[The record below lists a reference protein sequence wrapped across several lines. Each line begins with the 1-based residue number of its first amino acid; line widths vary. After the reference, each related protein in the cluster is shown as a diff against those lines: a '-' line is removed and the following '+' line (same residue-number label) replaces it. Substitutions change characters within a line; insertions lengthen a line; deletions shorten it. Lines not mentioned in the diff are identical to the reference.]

1 MSVDIIEQINKKH
14 FYSKQK
20 RRALSMLVTDKE
32 ICKINRKRKR
42 ECSAYEPTIE
52 ESKEY
57 KSKIL
62 KPPNYDSVNK
72 NRKIWN
78 DNEQIEF
85 GQALENIE
93 KQENN
98 KDDDIMIIDKPKY
111 NI

>member
-1 MSVDIIEQINKKH
+1 MEQINKKH

-20 RRALSMLVTDKE
+20 GRALSMLVTDKE
-32 ICKINRKRKR
+32 IYKINRKRKW
-42 ECSAYEPTIE
+42 EYSAYEPTIE

-57 KSKIL
+57 KSKRL
-62 KPPNYDSVNK
+62 KPLNYDSVNE

-78 DNEQIEF
+78 ENEQIKFE
-85 GQALENIE
+85 QALEDIE

-98 KDDDIMIIDKPKY
+98 KDDDNMNIDKPKN